1 MAIADRTRMIAEV
14 VNAGPMPALEAMV
27 SFAGQRQRL
36 IAHNIANLSTPNFR
50 PVDVSPKS
58 FQRALGEA
66 LDRRAPGASGGID
79 LKPTGELS
87 VLPDGSFKIKPGS
100 PSGNVVFHDRND
112 RDLERTMQSLAENV
126 AMFRLAGD
134 MLRGRITM
142 MREALADRV

>member
-1 MAIADRTRMIAEV
+1 MIADI
-14 VNAGPMPALEAMV
+14 VNTGPMPALEAMV

-36 IAHNIANLSTPNFR
+36 ISHNIANLSTPNFR
-50 PVDVSPKS
+50 PRDVSPQG

-66 LDRRAPGASGGID
+66 IDRRRQSETRGSGGP
-79 LKPTGELS
+79 LELRAGGEIEITS
-87 VLPDGSFKIKPGS
+87 AGGFKIKPKT
-100 PSGNVVFHDRND
+100 PSGHVLFHDRND